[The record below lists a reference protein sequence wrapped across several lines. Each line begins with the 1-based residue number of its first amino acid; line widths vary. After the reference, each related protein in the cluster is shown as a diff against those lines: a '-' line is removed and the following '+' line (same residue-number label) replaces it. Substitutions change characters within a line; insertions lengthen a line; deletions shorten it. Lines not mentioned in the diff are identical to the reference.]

1 MRRDFGLA
9 LLAHLLLAMVLVPL
23 VNTSAPTAAVAPLM
37 VSMISSPVPAPAKPV
52 PRKPAQSSSPT
63 QAKPVAPAPLLQA
76 SADIP
81 SDTPKP
87 SVSATATDTPV
98 ETAPTA
104 PTAPKASSPSADLST
119 PLTEPRYEADY
130 LQNAKPSYPSL
141 SRRLR
146 EQGTVLLRVLVS
158 AGGEPKQIQLLKSS
172 GYPRLDDA
180 ALRAVE
186 DWRFVPAK
194 RGHEPLE
201 AWVQI
206 PLQFSLR
213 S

>member
-1 MRRDFGLA
+1 
-9 LLAHLLLAMVLVPL
+9 
-23 VNTSAPTAAVAPLM
+23 
-37 VSMISSPVPAPAKPV
+37 
-52 PRKPAQSSSPT
+52 
-63 QAKPVAPAPLLQA
+63 
-76 SADIP
+76 
-81 SDTPKP
+81 
-87 SVSATATDTPV
+87 
-98 ETAPTA
+98 
-104 PTAPKASSPSADLST
+104 LST